1 MARRKLTLTVD
12 EEVIERA
19 HRYGE
24 AHGTSISQLVS
35 DYLSVLAAEAWEID
49 PALYG
54 PTVRQ
59 LLGVLP
65 STATRDDHRRHLEEK
80 YGGVAG

>member
-1 MARRKLTLTVD
+1 MAKRKLTLTVD
-12 EEVIERA
+12 EEAVERA

-35 DYLSVLAAEAWEID
+35 DYLSALGGSEGDDAA
-49 PALYG
+49 PYS

-65 STATRDDHRRHLEEK
+65 PTVTLDDHRRHLDDKYRGTEE
-80 YGGVAG
+80 